1 MDDPDPAVR
10 SAALQITAD
19 PPPGPLREEAL
30 AWVLQ
35 RSSAFP
41 RATHASLLAC
51 LGSAKTPQAD
61 GVLRAVLLSNPISIL
76 LEDAAISG
84 LAGRE
89 LSFLKQLI
97 SDPNCG
103 PALNR
108 HAHFVQRLGEC
119 IRTSGDT
126 ANLEQAVDLASK
138 LPETDWK
145 VSALLAGLA
154 GPPFSNEKDT
164 VEGGRPL
171 LRPSRPPSGLV
182 TLRRMQNPEIQE
194 WVRRLELRNGW
205 TENR

>member
-1 MDDPDPAVR
+1 MGSPTVIGFMR
-10 SAALQITAD
+10 SI
-19 PPPGPLREEAL
+19 
-30 AWVLQ
+30 
-35 RSSAFP
+35 
-41 RATHASLLAC
+41 
-51 LGSAKTPQAD
+51 
-61 GVLRAVLLSNPISIL
+61 LLSSPISVL

-89 LSFLKQLI
+89 LPFLKQLI

-154 GPPFSNEKDT
+154 GPASSNAKST
-164 VEGGRPL
+164 VESGRPL

>member
-1 MDDPDPAVR
+1 
-10 SAALQITAD
+10 
-19 PPPGPLREEAL
+19 
-30 AWVLQ
+30 
-35 RSSAFP
+35 
-41 RATHASLLAC
+41 
-51 LGSAKTPQAD
+51 
-61 GVLRAVLLSNPISIL
+61 
-76 LEDAAISG
+76 
-84 LAGRE
+84 

-108 HAHFVQRLGEC
+108 HAHWVQRLGEC
-119 IRTSGDT
+119 IRTSGNASD
-126 ANLEQAVDLASK
+126 LEQAVDLASR

-154 GPPFSNEKDT
+154 GPPFSNNKDT